1 MRISTLA
8 SDDGKEHQRRFLGG
22 GGPETRPG
30 KFLGGSAKRPSE
42 SGGPKRFLG
51 GGGDAKSGVFGAK
64 KAEQRSAGGLLVR
77 KKGNRA
83 QICLV
88 SKKGGRVWA
97 FPKGR
102 VDENESLEETA
113 VREILEETG
122 HRAEVIDKLDCIEYY
137 FYLKDNN
144 TFYLFPYEARRR
156 KRSSPRRGSRLGG
169 LVRRWS
175 GQEKAVLS
183 QREKDLI
190 QSGKPFEIYLG

>member
-1 MRISTLA
+1 MA
-8 SDDGKEHQRRFLGG
+8 NDDGKDHQRRFLGG
-22 GGPETRPG
+22 GAEARPA
-30 KFLGGSAKRPSE
+30 KFLGGGAKSNTD

-88 SKKGGRVWA
+88 SKKGGCVWA

-102 VDENESLEETA
+102 VDADESLEETA

-122 HRAEVIDKLDCIEYY
+122 HHAEVIDKLDCIEYY

-144 TFYLFPYEARRR
+144 TFYHKTVTFFLMKLIEENARPRDEEADSVGWYDAGVA
-156 KRSSPRRGSRLGG
+156 KKKLSYLN
-169 LVRRWS
+169 
-175 GQEKAVLS
+175 EKKILAKAESLL
-183 QREKDLI
+183 KFI
-190 QSGKPFEIYLG
+190 

>member
-1 MRISTLA
+1 MA

-144 TFYLFPYEARRR
+144 TFYHKTVTFFLMKLVEENARPRDEEADSVGWYDAGVA
-156 KRSSPRRGSRLGG
+156 KKKLSYLN
-169 LVRRWS
+169 
-175 GQEKAVLS
+175 EKKILS
-183 QREKDLI
+183 KAESLLKFI
-190 QSGKPFEIYLG
+190 